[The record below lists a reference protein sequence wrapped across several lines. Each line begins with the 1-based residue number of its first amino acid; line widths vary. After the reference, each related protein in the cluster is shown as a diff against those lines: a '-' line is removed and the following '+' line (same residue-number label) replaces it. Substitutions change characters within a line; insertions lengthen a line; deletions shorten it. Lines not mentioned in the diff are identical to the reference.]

1 MGIGCVILAAGKSVR
16 FGANKLLAPLAGKQ
30 LLEHTLD
37 AIPTPCFS
45 QMVAVVSDPEVEAL
59 CRRHG
64 VKTVAYQGG
73 PQSQSIRLG
82 LEAVQNAEGCL
93 FVLGDQPLCRTDSI
107 RRLVAAFQAQ
117 PRVVHRLAYQG
128 QPSSP
133 TLFPAHLFL
142 VANIPDGIFHRLVG
156 AGKSAGWR
164 FVNHFDHSVTS
175 SNTFSALTLLSIAS
189 RLSLSTTSVGLPGG
203 LHTYSENCPKAFF
216 PSIFSTLANVN
227 GLRS

>member
-16 FGANKLLAPLAGKQ
+16 FGANKLLAPLAGKL

-45 QMVAVVSDPEVEAL
+45 QVVAVVSDPEVEAL

-64 VKTVAYQGG
+64 VKTVAYEGG

-133 TLFPAHLFL
+133 TLFPAHLFPAL
-142 VANIPDGIFHRLVG
+142 MELAGEHGGMAAVG
-156 AGKSAGWR
+156 DTPVLYTEAAGPQELWDA
-164 FVNHFDHSVTS
+164 D
-175 SNTFSALTLLSIAS
+175 TL
-189 RLSLSTTSVGLPGG
+189 
-203 LHTYSENCPKAFF
+203 EK
-216 PSIFSTLANVN
+216 LARIQQY
-227 GLRS
+227 LLAHP

>member
-16 FGANKLLAPLAGKQ
+16 FGANKLLAPLAGKL

-45 QMVAVVSDPEVEAL
+45 QVVAVVSDPEVEAL

-64 VKTVAYQGG
+64 VKTVAYEGG

-93 FVLGDQPLCRTDSI
+93 FVLGDQPLCSTGSI
-107 RRLVAAFQAQ
+107 RRLVAAFQTQ
-117 PRVVHRLAYQG
+117 PQLVHRLAYQG

-133 TLFPAHLFL
+133 TLFPAHLFPAL
-142 VANIPDGIFHRLVG
+142 MELAGEHGGGFHSFLGEMNGFRNGSFAVFYAVNRNRHVITQRGFRSRADFVVRIHRNTGLLERIGNGAFPD
-156 AGKSAGWR
+156 
-164 FVNHFDHSVTS
+164 
-175 SNTFSALTLLSIAS
+175 
-189 RLSLSTTSVGLPGG
+189 
-203 LHTYSENCPKAFF
+203 
-216 PSIFSTLANVN
+216 
-227 GLRS
+227 

>member
-1 MGIGCVILAAGKSVR
+1 MRIGCIILAAGKSVR
-16 FGANKLLAPLAGKQ
+16 FGGNKLLAPLAGKL

-45 QMVAVVSDPEVEAL
+45 QVVAVVSDPEVEAL

-64 VKTVAYQGG
+64 VKTVAYEGG

-133 TLFPAHLFL
+133 TLFPAHLFPAL
-142 VANIPDGIFHRLVG
+142 MELAGEHGGMAAVG
-156 AGKSAGWR
+156 DTPVLYTEAAGPQELWDA
-164 FVNHFDHSVTS
+164 D
-175 SNTFSALTLLSIAS
+175 TL
-189 RLSLSTTSVGLPGG
+189 
-203 LHTYSENCPKAFF
+203 EK
-216 PSIFSTLANVN
+216 LARIQQY
-227 GLRS
+227 LLAHP

>member
-16 FGANKLLAPLAGKQ
+16 FGANKLLAPLAGKL

-45 QMVAVVSDPEVEAL
+45 QVVAVVSDPEVEAL

-64 VKTVAYQGG
+64 VKTVAYEGG

-93 FVLGDQPLCRTDSI
+93 FVLGDQPLCSTGSI
-107 RRLVAAFQAQ
+107 RRLVAAFQTQ
-117 PRVVHRLAYQG
+117 PQLVHRLAYQG

-133 TLFPAHLFL
+133 TLFPAHLFPAL
-142 VANIPDGIFHRLVG
+142 MELAGEHGGMAAVG
-156 AGKSAGWR
+156 DTPVLYTEAAGPQELWDADTPEKLAR
-164 FVNHFDHSVTS
+164 IQQY
-175 SNTFSALTLLSIAS
+175 LLAH
-189 RLSLSTTSVGLPGG
+189 P
-203 LHTYSENCPKAFF
+203 
-216 PSIFSTLANVN
+216 
-227 GLRS
+227 

>member
-37 AIPTPCFS
+37 AIPAPCFS
-45 QMVAVVSDPEVEAL
+45 QVVAVVSDPEVEAL
-59 CRRHG
+59 CRHHG
-64 VKTVAYQGG
+64 VKTVAYEGG

-117 PRVVHRLAYQG
+117 PQVVHRLAYQG

-133 TLFPAHLFL
+133 TLFPAHLFPAL
-142 VANIPDGIFHRLVG
+142 MELAGEHGGMAAVG
-156 AGKSAGWR
+156 DTPVLYTEAAGPQELWDADTPEKLAR
-164 FVNHFDHSVTS
+164 IQQY
-175 SNTFSALTLLSIAS
+175 LLAH
-189 RLSLSTTSVGLPGG
+189 P
-203 LHTYSENCPKAFF
+203 
-216 PSIFSTLANVN
+216 
-227 GLRS
+227 